1 MSPTRRIR
9 RSGVRWLNRAAPA
22 GQVWSRRWISD
33 LDGRL
38 LAGGCDKTM
47 SLWDVTDPAH
57 PAQWSALAEQG
68 RPGWSGV
75 VKAVDFSPDGRLVAM
90 GATNGVVFWD
100 ITDPARPARIAFAR
114 EEDKDLGWWAR
125 VFGAQGYPTVRAV
138 AFSPDGRLLATVGG
152 HVRASSGNAGDTG
165 SSSRSEEHTL

>member
-1 MSPTRRIR
+1 MWDWGVNAARFSP
-9 RSGVRWLNRAAPA
+9 
-22 GQVWSRRWISD
+22 
-33 LDGRL
+33 DGRL

-57 PAQWSALAEQG
+57 PAQWSALTGQG
-68 RPGWSGV
+68 RPGWTGA

-125 VFGAQGYPTVRAV
+125 AFGAQGYPAVRAV

-152 HVRASSGNAGDTG
+152 HVRATRGRHQGL
-165 SSSRSEEHTL
+165 SRCGMSATHRVLCGWICALVTALAPSAAW